1 MIGQL
6 LKENRIKLNLT
17 QKQLAEKSGI
27 SYVSINRIENGKN
40 PRLSVVSKLFEAMGK
55 TLQITTEE
63 NITNDTSNLVG

>member
-40 PRLSVVSKLFEAMGK
+40 PRLSVISKLFEAMGK

-63 NITNDTSNLVG
+63 TITNDTSNLFG

>member
-17 QKQLAEKSGI
+17 QKQLAQKSGI

-40 PRLSVVSKLFEAMGK
+40 PRLSVVNKLFEAMGK
-55 TLQITTEE
+55 TLQIKTEE
-63 NITNDTSNLVG
+63 AITNDTGNPVG

>member
-1 MIGQL
+1 MIGEL

-17 QKQLAEKSGI
+17 QKQLAKKSGI

-40 PRLSVVSKLFEAMGK
+40 PRLSVISKLFEAMGK

-63 NITNDTSNLVG
+63 IITNDTSNLVG

>member
-6 LKENRIKLNLT
+6 LKENRTKLNLT

-40 PRLSVVSKLFEAMGK
+40 PRLSVISKLFEAMGK

-63 NITNDTSNLVG
+63 TITNDTSNLVG

>member
-6 LKENRIKLNLT
+6 LKQERTKLNLT
-17 QKQLAEKSGI
+17 QKQLAQKSGI

-55 TLQITTEE
+55 TLQITSEE
-63 NITNDTSNLVG
+63 TITNDTGSLVG

>member
-6 LKENRIKLNLT
+6 LKENRTKLNLT

-63 NITNDTSNLVG
+63 TITNDTSNLVG

>member
-1 MIGQL
+1 MIGEL

-17 QKQLAEKSGI
+17 QKQLAKKSGI

-40 PRLSVVSKLFEAMGK
+40 PRLSVISKLFEAMGK

-63 NITNDTSNLVG
+63 TITNDTSNLVG

>member
-6 LKENRIKLNLT
+6 LKENRTKLNLT

-63 NITNDTSNLVG
+63 NITNNTSNLVS

>member
-6 LKENRIKLNLT
+6 LKENRTKLNLT

-40 PRLSVVSKLFEAMGK
+40 PRLSVISKLFEAMGK

>member
-6 LKENRIKLNLT
+6 LKENRTKLNLT
-17 QKQLAEKSGI
+17 QKQLAQKSGI

-63 NITNDTSNLVG
+63 NITNNTSNLVG

>member
-6 LKENRIKLNLT
+6 LKENRTKLNLT

-40 PRLSVVSKLFEAMGK
+40 PRLSVISKLFEAMGK
-55 TLQITTEE
+55 TLQIKTEE
-63 NITNDTSNLVG
+63 AITNDTGNTVG

>member
-6 LKENRIKLNLT
+6 LKQERLNNNLT

-40 PRLSVVSKLFEAMGK
+40 TRFSVVDKLFTALGK
-55 TLQITTEE
+55 KV
-63 NITNDTSNLVG
+63 NINLNAVDKVGLSNNAI

>member
-17 QKQLAEKSGI
+17 QKQLAQKSGI

-40 PRLSVVSKLFEAMGK
+40 PRLSVVNKLFEAMGK

-63 NITNDTSNLVG
+63 VVTNDTGSLVG

>member
-1 MIGQL
+1 MIGEL
-6 LKENRIKLNLT
+6 LKENRTKLNLT
-17 QKQLAEKSGI
+17 QKQLAKKSGI

-63 NITNDTSNLVG
+63 TITNDTSNLVG

>member
-6 LKENRIKLNLT
+6 LKENRTKLNLT

-63 NITNDTSNLVG
+63 TITNDTSNIVG

>member
-63 NITNDTSNLVG
+63 VITNDTGSLVG

>member
-6 LKENRIKLNLT
+6 LKENRTKLNLT

-63 NITNDTSNLVG
+63 TITNDTSNLVS

>member
-17 QKQLAEKSGI
+17 QKQLAQKSGI

-63 NITNDTSNLVG
+63 IITNDTGSLVG

>member
-6 LKENRIKLNLT
+6 LKENRTKLNLT

>member
-17 QKQLAEKSGI
+17 QKQLAQKSGI

-55 TLQITTEE
+55 TLQITT
-63 NITNDTSNLVG
+63 

>member
-6 LKENRIKLNLT
+6 LKENRTKLNLT

-55 TLQITTEE
+55 TLQIKAEE
-63 NITNDTSNLVG
+63 NIINDTSNLVS